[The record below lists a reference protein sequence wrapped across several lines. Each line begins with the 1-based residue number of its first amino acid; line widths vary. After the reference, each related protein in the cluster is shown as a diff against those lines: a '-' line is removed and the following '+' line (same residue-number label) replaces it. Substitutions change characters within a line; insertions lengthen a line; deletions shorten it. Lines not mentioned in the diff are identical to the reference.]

1 MYAMLMIKIFPANA
15 NMIGY
20 KTQITT
26 QIIVG
31 LENIFNNFPQPEGEI
46 VSALHSL
53 L

>member
-20 KTQITT
+20 KTK
-26 QIIVG
+26 IIVG
-31 LENIFNNFPQPEGEI
+31 LENIFNDFPQHEGEI
-46 VSALHSL
+46 ISALHSL